1 RDRRA
6 GARGGAR
13 GAHPRGRAGGRRA
26 GPDPRRGPEPP
37 GPLRGPGPPGRPAR
51 APPRDGRGR
60 RRRGGRGRPRR
71 AGVPAGRP
79 GDDQPRAL
87 VRHLPGVPHG
97 RGVALPHVPAL
108 GRARGRH
115 HRRVR
120 SGAGGEPGAG
130 AARDAVGPGGRI
142 LARHPHRLADAH
154 DPGRPPPGRDGAD
167 LGDRRGRGPGRA
179 ADREAARRLRHRDQ
193 RHAGQARRGPG
204 ARRRRRGGSPA
215 GGRGGRGPPPDRRPG
230 GGHRGGH
237 RGRGH
242 LAELAPRAPARGTPG
257 ELRRHGGSGR
267 RARPPPALLASV
279 EPARVHHGEPAR
291 VSGDRAP
298 GRARAP
304 LAHGGPG
311 GAAGPGG
318 DPARAAGRRRAIRET
333 RDRGVTVNQVWER
346 LRAGAEQVGS
356 VVPALLGAALI
367 LLVGYFLARQM
378 QRWVDETLK
387 RLDFNRVAAARGLD
401 AVVER
406 AGSRLDPIRA
416 LAKLI
421 FWLVMLVVILLA
433 SSALGLE
440 GVSQMLGTM
449 LAFIPT
455 LIAGIVIIILGMI
468 VGEFVRGLIVASAG
482 GVAGVPTLA
491 KIAKGAVVLIAVFMA
506 LQQVGVAEEI
516 VTSAFTLIVGAVAL
530 AVGLAFGLGNRE
542 LAGEITRRWY
552 EQGQRRDRRRTDK
565 PEPPAGQP
573 ILD

>member
-1 RDRRA
+1 
-6 GARGGAR
+6 
-13 GAHPRGRAGGRRA
+13 
-26 GPDPRRGPEPP
+26 
-37 GPLRGPGPPGRPAR
+37 
-51 APPRDGRGR
+51 
-60 RRRGGRGRPRR
+60 
-71 AGVPAGRP
+71 
-79 GDDQPRAL
+79 
-87 VRHLPGVPHG
+87 
-97 RGVALPHVPAL
+97 
-108 GRARGRH
+108 
-115 HRRVR
+115 
-120 SGAGGEPGAG
+120 
-130 AARDAVGPGGRI
+130 
-142 LARHPHRLADAH
+142 
-154 DPGRPPPGRDGAD
+154 
-167 LGDRRGRGPGRA
+167 
-179 ADREAARRLRHRDQ
+179 
-193 RHAGQARRGPG
+193 
-204 ARRRRRGGSPA
+204 
-215 GGRGGRGPPPDRRPG
+215 
-230 GGHRGGH
+230 
-237 RGRGH
+237 
-242 LAELAPRAPARGTPG
+242 
-257 ELRRHGGSGR
+257 
-267 RARPPPALLASV
+267 
-279 EPARVHHGEPAR
+279 
-291 VSGDRAP
+291 
-298 GRARAP
+298 
-304 LAHGGPG
+304 
-311 GAAGPGG
+311 
-318 DPARAAGRRRAIRET
+318 
-333 RDRGVTVNQVWER
+333 VNQVWER